1 VAAWFTRNS
10 RRGPLKPE
18 QPWECDSPRGHQ
30 SVLPTWFTGNL
41 GDWLR
46 SERMSLGGASPPVG
60 TPSSSHRPTEGR
72 ERAKL
77 EIQVRVLVRRPLS
90 LLPKRRQRRIALV
103 MRGVRRTSGWEL
115 HFFSAWLEQKGLRLL
130 SGSMK
135 VQVLPRR
142 PCARR
147 QSEVILG
154 PNEARVPVQIRAGAP
169 FFSAWWNLYHTRLR
183 TSGSGRESRR
193 GVHFPLEGKAAEVR
207 CPVGNRRERL
217 QRFRGRT
224 GAFRHFRFGG

>member
-1 VAAWFTRNS
+1 MEVQFLSSAPLLPYAGVAHWESS
-10 RRGPLKPE
+10 RLALLGTDE
-18 QPWECDSPRGHQ
+18 PWGCKSPRRHHFIF
-30 SVLPTWFTGNL
+30 SSSNRRTRACEARNP
-41 GDWLR
+41 
-46 SERMSLGGASPPVG
+46 GASPG
-60 TPSSSHRPTEGR
+60 EKT
-72 ERAKL
+72 
-77 EIQVRVLVRRPLS
+77 IF

-115 HFFSAWLEQKGLRLL
+115 QL
-130 SGSMK
+130 
-135 VQVLPRR
+135 
-142 PCARR
+142 
-147 QSEVILG
+147 
-154 PNEARVPVQIRAGAP
+154 
-169 FFSAWWNLYHTRLR
+169 FSAWWNLYHTRLR